1 MGLKKKNMK
10 RTNSVLGKWSVKA
23 GVVLLVMVS
32 LSSCLKNGNYNI
44 DFSSVAPSVDL
55 PLAAANSNGVVP
67 FTFQAGSNTF
77 PVYTDLASP
86 SVLSTSTTVTLIVD
100 SAYLN
105 SYNTANGTSYT
116 LLPDSDYSVTSLS
129 LTIPAEQRLDSAEV
143 TFNISKIDTSSAIS
157 YVLPF
162 SISSASQPI
171 EQWSHLLIGV
181 TAVQ

>member
-1 MGLKKKNMK
+1 MK
-10 RTNSVLGKWSVKA
+10 RNNSVRWLAKLSA
-23 GVVLLVMVS
+23 VLLVMVS
-32 LSSCLKNGNYNI
+32 LSSCLKNGPYNI

-55 PLAAANSNGVVP
+55 PLAAANSNNVVP
-67 FTFQAGSNTF
+67 FTFQAGANTF
-77 PVYTDLASP
+77 PVYADLASP
-86 SVLSTSTTVTLIVD
+86 SVLSTSTSVTLIVD

-116 LLPDSDYSVTSLS
+116 LLPDSDYTVTSLS
-129 LTIPAEQRLDSAEV
+129 LTIPAGQRLDSAEV
-143 TFNISKIDTSSAIS
+143 TFNISKIDTSSSIS

-162 SISSASQPI
+162 SISAASQPI